1 MTLHILLDLR
11 FLIAFHLLSD
21 ACKPQR
27 NADIVFIV
35 DASLSES
42 KADKTLI
49 NNSIYTFVSKF
60 TKYPVVPDR
69 FQFAFVS
76 FSFKADVRFYLNTY
90 MDNVTLVDGVENV
103 ATSIACG
110 GASNV
115 HLAFEMVRNKV
126 LIQGNG
132 AQNSSGKIV
141 ILFSDGLFSN
151 PEFAANSARTLERD
165 FNARVYSVA
174 TGPHILHRGLLNIAS
189 APSHVSS
196 IHEYDWMHR
205 ILQKTMVDCG
215 GKTRTCSQIKTKTKL
230 TYCFVT
236 GYYNIV

>member
-1 MTLHILLDLR
+1 
-11 FLIAFHLLSD
+11 LLSD

-69 FQFAFVS
+69 FQFAFVT
-76 FSFKADVRFYLNTY
+76 FSFEADVRFYLNTY
-90 MDNVTLVDGVENV
+90 MDNVTLVDGIEHV

-115 HLAFEMVRNKV
+115 HSAFKMVRNKV
-126 LIQGNG
+126 FIQRNG
-132 AQNSSGKIV
+132 VQNSSGKIV
-141 ILFSDGLFSN
+141 IVFSDGLFSN
-151 PEFAANSARTLERD
+151 PEFAANTARTLERD
-165 FNARVYSVA
+165 FNASIYSVA
-174 TGPHILHRGLLNIAS
+174 TGPHILHRELLNIAS

-196 IHEYDWMHR
+196 IHEFDWMHR
-205 ILQKTMVDCG
+205 ILEGAMFDCG
-215 GKTRTCSQIKTKTKL
+215 GKTGTYLQLKKL
-230 TYCFVT
+230 CNNFNACYLV
-236 GYYNIV
+236 

>member
-1 MTLHILLDLR
+1 M
-11 FLIAFHLLSD
+11 LSD

-42 KADKTLI
+42 KADQTLI

-69 FQFAFVS
+69 FQFAFVT
-76 FSFKADVRFYLNTY
+76 FSFEADVRFYLNTY

-103 ATSIACG
+103 ATSITFG

-115 HLAFEMVRNKV
+115 HSAFEIIKDKVFIQRNGV
-126 LIQGNG
+126 
-132 AQNSSGKIV
+132 QNSSGKIV
-141 ILFSDGLFSN
+141 IVFSDGLFSN
-151 PEFAANSARTLERD
+151 PDSAANTARTLERD
-165 FNARVYSVA
+165 FNASIYSVA

-196 IHEYDWMHR
+196 IHAFDWMHR
-205 ILQKTMVDCG
+205 ILEGTMFDCG
-215 GKTRTCSQIKTKTKL
+215 GKTGTCLLLKN
-230 TYCFVT
+230 YV
-236 GYYNIV
+236 